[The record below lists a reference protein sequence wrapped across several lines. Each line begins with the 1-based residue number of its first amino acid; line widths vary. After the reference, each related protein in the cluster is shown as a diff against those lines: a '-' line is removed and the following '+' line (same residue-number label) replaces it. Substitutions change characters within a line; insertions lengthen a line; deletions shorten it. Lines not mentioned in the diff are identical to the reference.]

1 MEAVREHRVLN
12 MTVKW
17 CRKAFIS
24 SHIYQRGVYALCCFR
39 SLTLQHTNTSK
50 SEKLLPNSGNGTIWG
65 PRESQV
71 SLTKQLASLSCFLV
85 SFSVSQ
91 LHRYTNLLPRVLY
104 SSFMAVKL
112 NLRVHFSC
120 FCDAHVCTIVP
131 LRDWNQ
137 ICKCFTKTSSYLSTH
152 THVIHIF
159 MRSGLCS
166 VANRADLRII
176 SILHGK
182 LMSGGH
188 AHWSQGDTIHSF
200 TLWEPV
206 GVCAVSLSLE
216 LLAPC
221 SAIWPLCQT
230 TPGIFRRAPTLCA
243 QTWSTHARP
252 RQSDSEPPGWEERGE
267 GGNRKTAV

>member
-1 MEAVREHRVLN
+1 MEAVREHIVFH
-12 MTVKW
+12 MTVKL

-24 SHIYQRGVYALCCFR
+24 SNIYQRGVYALCCFH
-39 SLTLQHTNTSK
+39 SLTLQHTNKSK

-71 SLTKQLASLSCFLV
+71 SLTKQLASLFCFLV

-104 SSFMAVKL
+104 SLFMAVKL

-120 FCDAHVCTIVP
+120 FCDAQVCTIVP
-131 LRDWNQ
+131 LRDWHQ
-137 ICKCFTKTSSYLSTH
+137 ICKCFTKTSSYLSAQTRH
-152 THVIHIF
+152 SHIHEV
-159 MRSGLCS
+159 RAVLC
-166 VANRADLRII
+166 
-176 SILHGK
+176 GK
-182 LMSGGH
+182 LSRFENNINSPWETNEWWTCPLVTGGH
-188 AHWSQGDTIHSF
+188 NPFLHTVGACWS
-200 TLWEPV
+200 LCCP
-206 GVCAVSLSLE
+206 SLSLE

>member
-1 MEAVREHRVLN
+1 MEAVREHIVFH
-12 MTVKW
+12 MTVKL

-24 SHIYQRGVYALCCFR
+24 SNIYQSGVYALCCFH
-39 SLTLQHTNTSK
+39 SLTLQHTNKSK

-71 SLTKQLASLSCFLV
+71 SLTKQLASLFCFLV

-104 SSFMAVKL
+104 SLFMAVKL

-120 FCDAHVCTIVP
+120 FCDAQVCTIVP
-131 LRDWNQ
+131 LRDWYQ
-137 ICKCFTKTSSYLSTH
+137 ICKCFTKTSSYLSAQ

-166 VANRADLRII
+166 VANWADLRII

-200 TLWEPV
+200 TLWAPV
-206 GVCAVSLSLE
+206 GVCAV
-216 LLAPC
+216 
-221 SAIWPLCQT
+221 PLC
-230 TPGIFRRAPTLCA
+230 L
-243 QTWSTHARP
+243 WSF
-252 RQSDSEPPGWEERGE
+252 
-267 GGNRKTAV
+267 